1 MTTYFRDGVMSKVY
15 LVGAGPG
22 DPKLIT
28 VRGLERIQQADVVVY
43 DYLAAKEL
51 LQHAKPEAELLY
63 VGKKGGDHTLP
74 QDKINELI
82 VQKAKE
88 GKTVARLK
96 GGDPYVFGR
105 GGEEAEELAA
115 AGVAFEVVPGVT
127 AGAAGPAYAG
137 IPVTHREHTTSVAFI
152 TGHEDPAKETS
163 GHNWEVYAK
172 STSTLVFYMGVKNLP
187 MIAENL
193 IQNGRDPDTP
203 AAIVRW
209 GTTCR
214 QRSLVSTLA
223 KLPGEAERLGYTAP
237 SIIVVGG
244 VCSLAGALGWFED
257 RPLLGKG
264 VVVTR
269 AREQASDMVRLLT
282 EMGACVYEFPT
293 ISISAM
299 ADEAPLEE
307 AVLGLGGYDWLV
319 FTSVN
324 GVKHF
329 WAKLDEI
336 GLDTRIL
343 GGNSVAAIG
352 PATAEAL
359 VQRGVRPDFVPAKYV
374 AEEVVA
380 GLLERGVQGR
390 RVMIP
395 RAREAREV
403 LPDKLREAGAEVD
416 VVPAYETTL
425 APEDPAPVLEALHAG
440 ELHCVTFTSSS
451 TVHNF
456 FQLIPAQDV
465 QRARDNVKLACIGPI
480 TAETLRRY
488 GFEADIEPEDYT
500 VPALAEAVA
509 NHLSGA

>member
-1 MTTYFRDGVMSKVY
+1 MSKVY
-15 LVGAGPG
+15 LIGAGPG

-28 VRGLERIQQADVVVY
+28 VRGMECLREADVLVY
-43 DYLAAKEL
+43 DYLANPEFLK
-51 LQHAKPEAELLY
+51 HARSDAELLY

-82 VQKAKE
+82 IQKARE
-88 GKTVARLK
+88 GKIVARLK
-96 GGDPYVFGR
+96 GGDPYIFGR
-105 GGEEAEELAA
+105 GGEEAEEMIA
-115 AGVAFEVVPGVT
+115 AGVPFEVVPGVT
-127 AGAAGPAYAG
+127 SGAAGPAYAG
-137 IPVTHREHTTSVAFI
+137 IPVTHRDHTTSVAFI
-152 TGHEDPAKETS
+152 TGHEDPTKEAS

-193 IQNGRDPDTP
+193 IGNGRDPETP
-203 AAIVRW
+203 AAIIRW

-223 KLPGEAERLGYTAP
+223 KLPAEAERLGYTAP

-244 VCSLAGALGWFED
+244 VCSLAPKLGWFEK

-269 AREQASDMVRLLT
+269 AREQASDMVRLLSNL
-282 EMGACVYEFPT
+282 GACVHEFPT
-293 ISISAM
+293 IQVGPLD
-299 ADEAPLEE
+299 DESPLEQ
-307 AVLGLGGYDWLV
+307 AVLALSDYDWLV

-324 GVKHF
+324 GVKYF
-329 WAKLDEI
+329 WSKLDEV

-343 GGNSVAAIG
+343 GGTSVAAIG

-359 VQRGVRPDFVPAKYV
+359 RERGVRADFIPPKYV

-380 GLLERGVQGR
+380 GLLDLGVAGK

-395 RAREAREV
+395 RAAKAREV
-403 LPDKLREAGAEVD
+403 LPEKLREAGAEVD

-425 APEDPAPVLEALHAG
+425 AHEDPAPILEALREGAI
-440 ELHCVTFTSSS
+440 HCVTFTSSS

-456 FQLIPAQDV
+456 FKLIPREALE
-465 QRARDNVKLACIGPI
+465 RARDNVRLACIGPI
-480 TAETLRRY
+480 TSKTLVSY
-488 GFEADIEPEDYT
+488 GFTPDIEPEDYT
-500 VPALAEAVA
+500 VPALSQAVA
-509 NHLSGA
+509 NALSSA